1 MVLFDLGE
9 FHASRERM
17 MAFRD
22 ESRTRSLS
30 GGRMSK
36 VRMLRRIVGED
47 DSPLESPTQARRMS
61 DDL

>member
-36 VRMLRRIVGED
+36 VRIVGED

>member
-1 MVLFDLGE
+1 
-9 FHASRERM
+9 

-36 VRMLRRIVGED
+36 VRIVGED